1 MQTPSNQLYQRQ
13 DFQNRRSAS
22 EPVHDLQQQHSRCVD
37 AGSGGGSG
45 SQHTTTSGAQPASSP
60 NANAAGINTN
70 QMQVVG
76 GDDGFV
82 DCLQK
87 ITTIK
92 VRFNPRINIL
102 HTHILLFNA
111 FIFQKKKKKKTF
123 TYVTNQRTHTL
134 ARTHLK

>member
-37 AGSGGGSG
+37 AGGGSG
-45 SQHTTTSGAQPASSP
+45 QHASTAGHPASGTH
-60 NANAAGINTN
+60 ANAAGANTN

-76 GDDGFV
+76 SDDGFV

-102 HTHILLFNA
+102 HIPTHI
-111 FIFQKKKKKKTF
+111 
-123 TYVTNQRTHTL
+123 
-134 ARTHLK
+134 